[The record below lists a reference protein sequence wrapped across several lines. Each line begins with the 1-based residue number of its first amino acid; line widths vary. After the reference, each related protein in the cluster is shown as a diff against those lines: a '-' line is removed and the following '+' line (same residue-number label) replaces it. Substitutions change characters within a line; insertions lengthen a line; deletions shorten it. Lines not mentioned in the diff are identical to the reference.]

1 MNELK
6 YAFRQLLKNPGSTMM
21 AVLILA
27 LGIGGNT
34 AVFSVADK
42 AILNPLPGKAPERLV
57 SLREV
62 DILHD
67 ARWNVSPPLF
77 AELSRHTNIFASLS
91 AYFQNPERL
100 TLERGANT
108 L

>member
-1 MNELK
+1 MNDLR
-6 YAFRQLLKNPGSTMM
+6 YALRQLLKNPCSTVL

-42 AILNPLPGKAPERLV
+42 AILNPLPGKAAERLV

-67 ARWNVSPPLF
+67 QRWGVSPPLF
-77 AELSRHTNIFASLS
+77 AELSTHTNIFVSLS
-91 AYFQNPERL
+91 AYVQNPERL
-100 TLERGANT
+100 TLEG
-108 L
+108 